1 MNELN
6 DDYQAEKPVLTKR
19 PELPL
24 VWLLPI
30 VAILVSGW
38 LIYKSVH
45 EKGPEITIQFPTAEG
60 LEVDKT
66 KIKYLDVEIGKVT
79 NITINPDLKTINV
92 TAQMKDGVA
101 DYLNQNTRFW
111 VVRPEV
117 GLAGVSGLGTL
128 ISGPYIEISPG
139 DGKPERHF
147 TGLKTAPVLKNNAE
161 GKQYILETANLGPMH
176 PGTQIYFHG
185 INAGE
190 VLSHQLSHQG
200 NAILLT
206 VFINAP
212 YDQFVRKNT
221 RFWNN
226 SGIDLSASAEGFK
239 VRTGPLI
246 SILSGGIAFRN
257 YEYDSTADIAPENS
271 TYTLYE
277 NYEQSTQRI
286 YTKTLK
292 YVMHFTGSLRGL
304 ALDAPVQL
312 RGLPI
317 GKVTDITLEIDEK
330 TAEIRVP
337 VIVELELERIR
348 KINNLAN
355 ISDKELIDQL
365 IEKGL
370 RAQLQT
376 GSLLTGQLLVDL
388 DFYPNTKISYSHYHN
403 LYPEFPTMQSSFD
416 QFTRTANVILDKI
429 SKLPLEETTRQL
441 NQTLSSVQT
450 TSKAATDT
458 LKAGQH
464 SFDKLDGT
472 LTSAQQVLKG
482 FEKGST
488 TQYQIE
494 QLLLELTE
502 TASSLKQLTDYLE
515 QHPEALVRGKKED

>member
-1 MNELN
+1 MNDFN
-6 DDYQAEKPVLTKR
+6 DNYQSEAPKLSKR
-19 PELPL
+19 AELPL
-24 VWLLPI
+24 VWLLPV
-30 VAILVSGW
+30 VAVLVSGW
-38 LIYKSVH
+38 LIFKSVH
-45 EKGPEITIQFPTAEG
+45 DKGPEITIEFPTAEG
-60 LEVDKT
+60 LEIDKT

-79 NITINPDLKTINV
+79 SITINQDRKTISV
-92 TAQMKDGVA
+92 SAQMNNGA
-101 DYLNQNTRFW
+101 DNFLNKNTRFW

-128 ISGPYIEISPG
+128 ISGPYIEIAPG
-139 DGKPERHF
+139 DGDPERYF
-147 TGLKTAPVLKNNAE
+147 IGMKSAPVLKTTTD
-161 GKQYILETANLGPMH
+161 GKQFILETTELGSMH

-200 NAILLT
+200 NTILLT

-221 RFWNN
+221 RFWIN
-226 SGIDLSASAEGFK
+226 SGVDLSASSEGLK

-246 SILSGGIAFRN
+246 SILSGGIAFRTSEQDATVDTAPANETFKLYDN
-257 YEYDSTADIAPENS
+257 YDLSTEK
-271 TYTLYE
+271 
-277 NYEQSTQRI
+277 I

-292 YVMHFTGSLRGL
+292 YVMHFSGSLRGL
-304 ALDAPVQL
+304 NLGAPVQL

-330 TAEIRVP
+330 TAEISVP
-337 VIVELELERIR
+337 VIVELELERLR
-348 KINNLAN
+348 KINNQAN
-355 ISDKELIDQL
+355 INDKELINQL

-388 DFYPNTKISYSHYHN
+388 DFYPNSKISYSRYHN
-403 LYPEFPTMQSSFD
+403 LYPEFPTMASSFD
-416 QFTRTANVILDKI
+416 QFTHTANVILDKI
-429 SKLPLEETTRQL
+429 SKLPLEETSRQL
-441 NQTLSSVQT
+441 NQTLSSLQA
-450 TSKAATDT
+450 TSLAATAT

-464 SFDKLDGT
+464 SFGQLDGT
-472 LTSAQQVLKG
+472 LTSAQQILKG

-515 QHPEALVRGKKED
+515 QHPEALVRGKKEE

>member
-6 DDYQAEKPVLTKR
+6 DDYQAEPPELTKR

-30 VAILVSGW
+30 VAILVSSW

-92 TAQMKDGVA
+92 AAQMKNGVTE
-101 DYLNQNTRFW
+101 YLNQNTRFW

-128 ISGPYIEISPG
+128 ISGPYIEIAPG

-147 TGLKTAPVLKNNAE
+147 TGLKTAPVLKSNTE
-161 GKQYILETANLGPMH
+161 GKQFILETANLGSMH
-176 PGTQIYFHG
+176 PGTHIYFHD

-200 NAILLT
+200 NTILLT
-206 VFINAP
+206 IFINAP

-226 SGIDLSASAEGFK
+226 GGIDLSASAEGFK

-246 SILSGGIAFRN
+246 SILSGGIAFR
-257 YEYDSTADIAPENS
+257 TAENDTTTDIAPENS
-271 TYTLYE
+271 TYTLYD
-277 NYEQSTQRI
+277 NYEQSTQKV

-292 YVMHFTGSLRGL
+292 FVMHFTGSIRGL
-304 ALDAPVQL
+304 ALGAPVQL

-317 GKVTDITLEIDEK
+317 GKVIDITLEIDEK
-330 TAEIRVP
+330 TAEISVP

-355 ISDKELIDQL
+355 ISDKELINQL
-365 IEKGL
+365 IDKGL

-388 DFYPNTKISYSHYHN
+388 DFYPNSKISYSHSHN
-403 LYPEFPTMQSSFD
+403 PYPEFPTMQSSFD

-429 SKLPLEETTRQL
+429 SKLPLEETSRQI
-441 NQTLSSVQT
+441 NQTLSSLQT
-450 TSKAATDT
+450 TSQAATAT
-458 LKAGQH
+458 LKSGQH
-464 SFDKLDGT
+464 SIDKLDGT
-472 LTSAQQVLKG
+472 LTSAQQVLKS